1 MGMRKLG
8 PVFGC
13 VVSVY
18 RTAVDVFPGTSDGM
32 FPKSFGLKNKA
43 FWGKKLKEIPRS

>member
-1 MGMRKLG
+1 MRKLG
-8 PVFGC
+8 PVFGY

-32 FPKSFGLKNKA
+32 FAKSFGLKNKA
-43 FWGKKLKEIPRS
+43 FWGKKLKEIPT